1 MCKDYV
7 DILDMPID
15 DEKEDVTE
23 NISLDDILNEEIE
36 LGEDNDYHGE
46 VESYYEMA
54 QVKWGFMSIKLA
66 VYGKEGKYPHFHFY
80 KGCAPEKGIPDE
92 KLNGGGCLCIESANY
107 FIHGTHTEKMSP
119 KEIDGLIE
127 FLRKKNRTFT
137 SITNWEYI
145 VGQWNDNNPDQKQLP
160 VNIDIP
166 DYRSDMNTTQEDKRK
181 NK

>member
-1 MCKDYV
+1 MYYLEIHFPKSKKTNAKTESTESGDIMNEN
-7 DILDMPID
+7 ILDMEID
-15 DEKEDVTE
+15 D
-23 NISLDDILNEEIE
+23 
-36 LGEDNDYHGE
+36 Y
-46 VESYYEMA
+46 ESYFEIA

-66 VYGKEGKYPHFHFY
+66 IYGKEGSYPHFHFY
-80 KGCAPEKGIPDE
+80 KECAPEKGIPEE
-92 KLNGGGCLCIESANY
+92 KKASGGCLCIESANY
-107 FIHGTHTEKMSP
+107 FIHGTHTEKMNP
-119 KEIDGLIE
+119 KEIDGLIA

-166 DYRSDMNTTQEDKRK
+166 DYRSDMNTIQEDKRK